1 MEGIATEPEQPT
13 DKGEID
19 EFYKKTIMDMSERVL
34 KNLAAKYVNIVR
46 GVGSVMSGQVLDYEE
61 KRIMNEGRREGHEE
75 GRAEGIMGTVNV
87 LRSLNYDD
95 KAITDIIQAE
105 YQLTKEEAE
114 SYMTEKD
121 EGSEPDE
128 QAKSGL

>member
-1 MEGIATEPEQPT
+1 MEGIATEPEQPANN
-13 DKGEID
+13 GEID

-34 KNLAAKYVNIVR
+34 KNLAAEYVNIVR
-46 GVGSVMSGQVLDYEE
+46 GVGSVMGGQVLDYEA
-61 KRIMNEGRREGHEE
+61 KRILNGGRREGHEEGRKEGRREGHEE

-95 KAITDIIQAE
+95 KASADIIQAE

-114 SYMTEKD
+114 LYVPVT
-121 EGSEPDE
+121 
-128 QAKSGL
+128 A

>member
-1 MEGIATEPEQPT
+1 MEGIATEPEQPANN
-13 DKGEID
+13 GEID
-19 EFYKKTIMDMSERVL
+19 EFYKKTITDMSERVL
-34 KNLAAKYVNIVR
+34 KNLAAKYVDIVR
-46 GVGSVMSGQVLDYEE
+46 GVGSVMGGQVLDYEA
-61 KRIMNEGRREGHEE
+61 KRILNEGRREGHEEGRKEGHEE

-114 SYMTEKD
+114 LYVPVT
-121 EGSEPDE
+121 
-128 QAKSGL
+128 A

>member
-1 MEGIATEPEQPT
+1 MEGIATEPEQPANN
-13 DKGEID
+13 GEID
-19 EFYKKTIMDMSERVL
+19 EFYKKTITDMSERVL
-34 KNLAAKYVNIVR
+34 KNLAAKYVDIVR
-46 GVGSVMSGQVLDYEE
+46 GVGSVMGGQVLDYEA
-61 KRIMNEGRREGHEE
+61 KRILKEGRKEGHEE

-114 SYMTEKD
+114 LYVPVT
-121 EGSEPDE
+121 
-128 QAKSGL
+128 A

>member
-13 DKGEID
+13 DNGEID

-34 KNLAAKYVNIVR
+34 KNLAAKYVDIVR
-46 GVGSVMSGQVLDYEE
+46 GVGSVMGGQVLDYEA
-61 KRIMNEGRREGHEE
+61 KRILNEGRREGHEEGRKEGHEE

-114 SYMTEKD
+114 SYVPVT
-121 EGSEPDE
+121 
-128 QAKSGL
+128 A